1 MKRKDLIRLL
11 ENNGWRI
18 LREGAN
24 HTIYTNGKKCEP
36 VPRHSEL
43 NEMLAKAI
51 IKRNNL
57 K

>member
-1 MKRKDLIRLL
+1 MKRKDLVKLL

>member
-1 MKRKDLIRLL
+1 MKRKDLVKLL

-36 VPRHSEL
+36 VPRHFEL